1 MSAIG
6 TKRTFAF
13 APHMSAIGV
22 KRTSKNCHGRTIR
35 HWHDC
40 ALKKASRAQ
49 SEWLT
54 IKNEWDFD
62 RSMVVPRRRESPRKS
77 ADAHNQTKIDKHDKG
92 EVGER
97 ACLANVGDNFA

>member
-22 KRTSKNCHGRTIR
+22 KRTSKNCNGRAIR

-49 SEWLT
+49 SEWMT

-62 RSMVVPRRRESPRKS
+62 R
-77 ADAHNQTKIDKHDKG
+77 
-92 EVGER
+92 
-97 ACLANVGDNFA
+97 